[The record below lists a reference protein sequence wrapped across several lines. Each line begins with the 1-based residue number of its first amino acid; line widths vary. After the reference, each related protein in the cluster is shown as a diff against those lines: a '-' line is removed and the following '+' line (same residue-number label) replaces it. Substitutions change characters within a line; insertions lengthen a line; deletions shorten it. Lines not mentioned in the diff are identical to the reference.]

1 MENLRSEKIWDRS
14 PLESLAAG
22 YKKIP
27 LNFKLAMLAAFVFGL
42 AAHMY
47 CYTNMLTG
55 ADDSFLFSDART
67 WADGAAGTR
76 WLLAVYFALIKTI
89 RMPWLLGI
97 MTLLLYGVAA
107 WLVCETLS
115 IKSPAGVM
123 LVSGLMVTSPTM
135 ISSNFYLTSAHMYAG
150 ALLFACLA
158 AYAYKKWRHGW
169 IAAFVF
175 MLLSEGSY
183 AAYISMTLCLFFLCS
198 LKELLFDQESNDRK
212 NLLRHFGMLILFGGS
227 MVATTIICNLL
238 TAGNTQGRVQDSQT
252 LGLQGYLDNIVTSVK
267 QVLTFFLPGTYNTY
281 FHGERVMYSLFLLC
295 AALSAVLVI
304 WLLVKQRLWKR
315 PLGLFLLVADI
326 VCLPLAMNVI
336 GIVSGWVHTLMTFA
350 FLTPWLFFIMAVE
363 LLYRRDDLRRD
374 WEKMLRWGYSLLA
387 CAVAALTVLCGI
399 RLANLCYT
407 KAYARYQMT
416 IADTTR
422 LVDRIEAVPG
432 YEKGVTPVV
441 LAGYQT
447 TYFPGQKAYEPAGDV
462 AGIGGDYYWEQA
474 YCAPFAAD
482 AYINH
487 LLKSDMNLLNGS
499 DISFMPADVAETLQ
513 EQGYTAD
520 ADSLTAAL
528 DELEAFPSQNCWTW
542 YNGVLVVRL
551 FPSPID

>member
-1 MENLRSEKIWDRS
+1 MENLRSDKIWDRS

-55 ADDSFLFSDART
+55 ADDSALFTQGFS
-67 WADGAAGTR
+67 WADGASGTR
-76 WLLAVYFALIKTI
+76 WLIKVYWDLLGTI
-89 RMPWLLGI
+89 RTPWLLGVV
-97 MTLLLYGVAA
+97 TLALYGAAA
-107 WLVCETLS
+107 WFVCEALGITS
-115 IKSPAGVM
+115 RVGVM
-123 LVSGLMVTSPTM
+123 LVSGLMVTCPTM
-135 ISSNFYLTSAHMYAG
+135 ISSNFYLTSAHIYAG
-150 ALLFACLA
+150 ALLFACMA
-158 AYAYKKWRHGW
+158 AYAYEKWRHGW

-183 AAYISMTLCLFFLCS
+183 AAYIGMTLSLFFLCS
-198 LKELLFDQESNDRK
+198 LKELLFAEKSDDKR
-212 NLLRHFGMLILFGGS
+212 NLARHFGMLFLFGGS
-227 MVATTIICNLL
+227 MVGTTLICNFI
-238 TAGNTQGRVQDSQT
+238 TANNTAGRVQDAQAQAAT
-252 LGLQGYLDNIVTSVK
+252 DYLGNIIASVQ
-267 QVLTFFLPGTYNTY
+267 QVFTFFLPGTYNTY

-295 AALSAVLVI
+295 AALSAVLVV
-304 WLLVKQRLWKR
+304 WLLVKQQLWKR

-326 VCLPLAMNVI
+326 VCLPLAMNAI
-336 GIVSGWVHTLMTFA
+336 GIVAKWVHTLMTFSY
-350 FLTPWLFFIMAVE
+350 LTPWLFFVMAAE
-363 LLYRRDDLRRD
+363 QLYRREDLRKD
-374 WEKMLRWGYSLLA
+374 WEKLARWGYALLA
-387 CAVAALTVLCGI
+387 CAVGVLTVLCGI

-407 KAYARYQMT
+407 KAYARYEMT

-447 TYFPGQKAYEPAGDV
+447 TYFPGQNAYEPAGDV
-462 AGIGGDYYWEQA
+462 AGIGGDYYWEQS
-474 YCAPFAAD
+474 YSAPFVAGR
-482 AYINH
+482 YINQH
-487 LLKSDMNLLNGS
+487 LKADMNLLNG
-499 DISFMPADVAETLQ
+499 DGASFMPADVAETLQ

-528 DELEAFPSQNCWTW
+528 DELEAFPAENCWTW

-551 FPSPID
+551 FPY

>member
-1 MENLRSEKIWDRS
+1 MENLRSKPFWDRS
-14 PLESLAAG
+14 PLESLADG
-22 YKKIP
+22 YKKLP
-27 LNFKLAMLAAFVFGL
+27 RNFKLCMLATFIIGL

-55 ADDSFLFSDART
+55 ADDAFLFSDTRT
-67 WADGAAGTR
+67 FADGASGTR
-76 WLLAVYFALIKTI
+76 WLLAIYFALIKTI
-89 RMPWLLGI
+89 RMPWLLGV

-115 IKSPAGVM
+115 ITSSAGII

-150 ALLFACLA
+150 ALLFACMA
-158 AYAYKKWRHGW
+158 AYAYEKWRHGW

-183 AAYISMTLCLFFLCS
+183 AAYIGMTLSLFFLCS
-198 LKELLFDQESNDRK
+198 LKELLFDQEANDK
-212 NLLRHFGMLILFGGS
+212 HNLARHFGMLFLFGGS
-227 MVATTIICNLL
+227 MVATTVICNLI
-238 TAGNTQGRVQDSQT
+238 TANNTAGRVQDAQAQAAT
-252 LGLQGYLDNIVTSVK
+252 DYIDNIITSVQ
-267 QVLTFFLPGTYNTY
+267 QVFAFFLPGTYNTY

-295 AALSAVLVI
+295 AALSAVLVV

-315 PLGLFLLVADI
+315 PLGLFLLAADI
-326 VCLPLAMNVI
+326 ACLPLAMNAI
-336 GIVSGWVHTLMTFA
+336 GIVAKWVHTLMTFSY
-350 FLTPWLFFIMAVE
+350 LTPWLFFVMAVE
-363 LLYRRDDLRRD
+363 QLYRRDDLRKD
-374 WEKMLRWGYSLLA
+374 WERLLRWGYSLLA
-387 CAVAALTVLCGI
+387 CVVAGLTVLCGI

-407 KAYARYQMT
+407 KAYARYEMT
-416 IADTTR
+416 IADSTR
-422 LVDRIEAVPG
+422 LVDRIESVPG

-462 AGIGGDYYWEQA
+462 AGIGGDYYWEQS
-474 YCAPFAAD
+474 YSAPFVAEC
-482 AYINH
+482 YINQH
-487 LLKSDMNLLNGS
+487 LKADMNLLNAS
-499 DISFMPADVAETLQ
+499 DASFMPADVAKTLQ

-520 ADSLTAAL
+520 ADSLTATL
-528 DELEAFPSQNCWTW
+528 NELEAFPAQNCWTW

-551 FPSPID
+551 FPY

>member
-1 MENLRSEKIWDRS
+1 MENLRSKPFWDRS
-14 PLESLAAG
+14 PLESLADG
-22 YKKIP
+22 YKKLP
-27 LNFKLAMLAAFVFGL
+27 RNFKLCMLATFIIGL

-55 ADDSFLFSDART
+55 ADDAFLFSDTRT
-67 WADGAAGTR
+67 FADGASGTR
-76 WLLAVYFALIKTI
+76 WLLAIYFALIKTI
-89 RMPWLLGI
+89 RMPWLLGV

-115 IKSPAGVM
+115 ITSSAGII

-150 ALLFACLA
+150 ALLFACMA
-158 AYAYKKWRHGW
+158 AYAYEKWRHGW

-183 AAYISMTLCLFFLCS
+183 AAYIGMTLSLFFLCS
-198 LKELLFDQESNDRK
+198 LKKLLFNEKGDDK
-212 NLLRHFGMLILFGGS
+212 HNLARHFGMLFLFGGS
-227 MVATTIICNLL
+227 MVATTVICNLI
-238 TAGNTQGRVQDSQT
+238 TANNTAGRVQDAQAQAAT
-252 LGLQGYLDNIVTSVK
+252 DYIDNIITSVQ
-267 QVLTFFLPGTYNTY
+267 QVFAFFLPGTYNTY

-295 AALSAVLVI
+295 AALSAVLVV

-315 PLGLFLLVADI
+315 PLGLFLLAADI
-326 VCLPLAMNVI
+326 ACLPLAMNAI
-336 GIVSGWVHTLMTFA
+336 GIVAKWVHTLMTFSY
-350 FLTPWLFFIMAVE
+350 LTPWLFFVMAVE
-363 LLYRRDDLRRD
+363 QLYRRDDLRKD
-374 WEKMLRWGYSLLA
+374 WERLLRWGYSLLA
-387 CAVAALTVLCGI
+387 CVVAGLTVLCGI

-407 KAYARYQMT
+407 KAYARYEMT
-416 IADTTR
+416 IADSTR
-422 LVDRIEAVPG
+422 LVDRIESVPG

-462 AGIGGDYYWEQA
+462 AGIGGDYYWEQS
-474 YCAPFAAD
+474 YSAPFVAEC
-482 AYINH
+482 YINQH
-487 LLKSDMNLLNGS
+487 LKADMNLLNAS
-499 DISFMPADVAETLQ
+499 DASFMPADVAKTLQ

-520 ADSLTAAL
+520 ADSLTATL
-528 DELEAFPSQNCWTW
+528 NELEAFPAQNCWTW

-551 FPSPID
+551 FPY

>member
-1 MENLRSEKIWDRS
+1 MENLRSKPFWDRS

-27 LNFKLAMLAAFVFGL
+27 LNFKLTMLAAFVFGL

-55 ADDSFLFSDART
+55 ADDAFLFSDTRT
-67 WADGAAGTR
+67 FADGASGTR
-76 WLLAVYFALIKTI
+76 WLLAIYFALIKTI
-89 RMPWLLGI
+89 RMPWLLGV

-115 IKSPAGVM
+115 ITSSVGII

-158 AYAYKKWRHGW
+158 AYAYKKWRHSW

-198 LKELLFDQESNDRK
+198 LKELLFDQEANDK
-212 NLLRHFGMLILFGGS
+212 HNLVRHFGMLFLFGGS
-227 MVATTIICNLL
+227 MVATTVICNLI
-238 TAGNTQGRVQDSQT
+238 TANNTAGRVQDAQAQAAT
-252 LGLQGYLDNIVTSVK
+252 DYIDNIITSVQ
-267 QVLTFFLPGTYNTY
+267 QVFAFFLPGTSNSY

-304 WLLVKQRLWKR
+304 WLLVKQQLWKR

-336 GIVSGWVHTLMTFA
+336 GIVSKWVHTLMTFA
-350 FLTPWLFFIMAVE
+350 YLTPWLFFVMAVE
-363 LLYRRDDLRRD
+363 QLYRRDDLRKD
-374 WEKMLRWGYSLLA
+374 WERLLRWGYSLLS
-387 CAVAALTVLCGI
+387 CVVAGLTVLCGI
-399 RLANLCYT
+399 RLANICYT
-407 KAYARYQMT
+407 KAYARYTEGLADSIRLTNLIEAIPNYVKGETPVAFVGVSDNDFPWQDAYELTSDIAGIGDLYYWQGMYTAPFVLDSYVNQHLRANMLIFPQDAAIFTADT
-416 IADTTR
+416 IADQ
-422 LVDRIEAVPG
+422 LND
-432 YEKGVTPVV
+432 
-441 LAGYQT
+441 
-447 TYFPGQKAYEPAGDV
+447 
-462 AGIGGDYYWEQA
+462 AGINA
-474 YCAPFAAD
+474 SAD
-482 AYINH
+482 EIKE
-487 LLKSDMNLLNGS
+487 LLQDLH
-499 DISFMPADVAETLQ
+499 
-513 EQGYTAD
+513 
-520 ADSLTAAL
+520 
-528 DELEAFPSQNCWTW
+528 AFPKEDCWTW
-542 YNGVLVVRL
+542 YNDVLLIKL
-551 FPSPID
+551 FAN

>member
-1 MENLRSEKIWDRS
+1 MENLRSKPSWDRS

-27 LNFKLAMLAAFVFGL
+27 LNFKLTMLAAFVFGL

-55 ADDSFLFSDART
+55 ADDAFLFSDTRT
-67 WADGAAGTR
+67 FADGASGTR
-76 WLLAVYFALIKTI
+76 WLLAIYFALIKTI
-89 RMPWLLGI
+89 RMPWLLGV

-115 IKSPAGVM
+115 ITSSVGII

-158 AYAYKKWRHGW
+158 AYAYKKWRHSW

-198 LKELLFDQESNDRK
+198 LKELLFDQEANDK
-212 NLLRHFGMLILFGGS
+212 HNLVRHFGMLFLFGGS
-227 MVATTIICNLL
+227 MVATTVICNLI
-238 TAGNTQGRVQDSQT
+238 TANNTAGRVQDAQAQAAT
-252 LGLQGYLDNIVTSVK
+252 DYIDNIITSVQ
-267 QVLTFFLPGTYNTY
+267 QVFAFFLPGTSNSY

-304 WLLVKQRLWKR
+304 WLLVKQQLWKR

-336 GIVSGWVHTLMTFA
+336 GIVSKWVHTLMTFA
-350 FLTPWLFFIMAVE
+350 YLTPWLFFVMAVE
-363 LLYRRDDLRRD
+363 QLYRRDDLRKD
-374 WEKMLRWGYSLLA
+374 WERLLRWGYSLLS
-387 CAVAALTVLCGI
+387 CVVAGLTVLCGI
-399 RLANLCYT
+399 RLANICYT
-407 KAYARYQMT
+407 KAYARYTEGLADSIRLTNLIEAIPNYVKGETPVAFVGVSDNDFPWQDAYELTSDIAGIGDLYYWQGMYTAPFVLDSYVNQHLRANMLIFPQDAAIFTADT
-416 IADTTR
+416 IADQ
-422 LVDRIEAVPG
+422 LND
-432 YEKGVTPVV
+432 
-441 LAGYQT
+441 
-447 TYFPGQKAYEPAGDV
+447 
-462 AGIGGDYYWEQA
+462 AGINA
-474 YCAPFAAD
+474 SAD
-482 AYINH
+482 EIKE
-487 LLKSDMNLLNGS
+487 LLQDLH
-499 DISFMPADVAETLQ
+499 
-513 EQGYTAD
+513 
-520 ADSLTAAL
+520 
-528 DELEAFPSQNCWTW
+528 AFPKEDCWTW
-542 YNGVLVVRL
+542 YNDVLLIKL
-551 FPSPID
+551 FAN

>member
-1 MENLRSEKIWDRS
+1 MENLRSKPFWDRS
-14 PLESLAAG
+14 PLESLADG
-22 YKKIP
+22 YKKLP
-27 LNFKLAMLAAFVFGL
+27 RNFKLCMLATFIIGL

-55 ADDSFLFSDART
+55 ADDAFLFSDTRT
-67 WADGAAGTR
+67 FADGASGTR
-76 WLLAVYFALIKTI
+76 WLLAIYFALIKTI
-89 RMPWLLGI
+89 RMPWLLGV

-115 IKSPAGVM
+115 ITSSAGII

-150 ALLFACLA
+150 ALLFACMA
-158 AYAYKKWRHGW
+158 AYAYEKWRHGW

-183 AAYISMTLCLFFLCS
+183 AAYIGMTLSLFFLCS
-198 LKELLFDQESNDRK
+198 LKELLFDQEANDK
-212 NLLRHFGMLILFGGS
+212 HNLARHFGMLFLFGGS
-227 MVATTIICNLL
+227 MVATTVICNLI
-238 TAGNTQGRVQDSQT
+238 TANNTAGRVQDAQAQAAT
-252 LGLQGYLDNIVTSVK
+252 DYIDNIITSVQ
-267 QVLTFFLPGTYNTY
+267 QVFTFFLPGTYNTY

-295 AALSAVLVI
+295 AALSAVLVV

-326 VCLPLAMNVI
+326 ACLPLAMNVI
-336 GIVSGWVHTLMTFA
+336 GIVSKWVHTLMTFA
-350 FLTPWLFFIMAVE
+350 YLTPWLFFVMAVE
-363 LLYRRDDLRRD
+363 QLYRREDLRKD
-374 WEKMLRWGYSLLA
+374 WEKLLRWGYSLLA
-387 CAVAALTVLCGI
+387 CVVAGLTVLCGI

-407 KAYARYQMT
+407 KAYARYEMT
-416 IADTTR
+416 IADSTR
-422 LVDRIEAVPG
+422 LVDRIESVPG

-462 AGIGGDYYWEQA
+462 AGIGGDYYWEQS
-474 YCAPFAAD
+474 YSAPFVAEC
-482 AYINH
+482 YINQH
-487 LLKSDMNLLNGS
+487 LKADMNLLNAS
-499 DISFMPADVAETLQ
+499 DASFMPADVAKTLQ

-528 DELEAFPSQNCWTW
+528 DELEAFPAQNCWTW

-551 FPSPID
+551 FPY